1 MQRTCIALLL
11 TLCASITFAQESPD
25 ETAVWKLENS
35 YWHDVK
41 VLDLV
46 SYRALWHADFIG
58 WPYVSPAPQHK
69 DHIADWIDQ
78 YTAKGLHLRS
88 YSLRPAASHAT
99 SDIVVT
105 YYWLTATWED
115 KNGHGDPETS
125 RITHTWLRTPTGWQI
140 FGGMSAPQPAATPP
154 QAVLPEAKR

>member
-1 MQRTCIALLL
+1 MQRTCITLLL
-11 TLCASITFAQESPD
+11 TLCASVTLAQESPD

-35 YWHDVK
+35 YWEYVK
-41 VLDLV
+41 TLDLV

-69 DHIADWIDQ
+69 DQITDWIDQ

-99 SDIVVT
+99 DNIVVT

-115 KNGHGDPETS
+115 KNGHGEPQTS
-125 RITHTWLRTPTGWQI
+125 RITHTWLRTSTGWQI
-140 FGGMSAPQPAATPP
+140 FGGMSAAEPAVV
-154 QAVLPEAKR
+154 QSGAKR